1 MEKERK
7 NNVLLSSTIDFF
19 VFFIPFSVISTFLL
33 NRLFYILFDYSISI
47 CLRPYSFWAILI
59 ELLIQNNIQYFTFL
73 GFRALAIPFS
83 FQFASKWLLIFSV
96 TFFFITTLLAFSS
109 YAFYYGWYGKL
120 ARYFLVNMYRFPSSY
135 ALMIILYG
143 VRPFLKGVIHSLFFN
158 NVSLQLSLLAGTEI
172 GVIII
177 TLAFQYFFD
186 NHKRYSI
193 LFLEI
198 LYMTCLVTL
207 NFLLLNKHC
216 YNK

>member
-1 MEKERK
+1 
-7 NNVLLSSTIDFF
+7 
-19 VFFIPFSVISTFLL
+19 
-33 NRLFYILFDYSISI
+33 
-47 CLRPYSFWAILI
+47 
-59 ELLIQNNIQYFTFL
+59 
-73 GFRALAIPFS
+73 
-83 FQFASKWLLIFSV
+83 
-96 TFFFITTLLAFSS
+96 
-109 YAFYYGWYGKL
+109 
-120 ARYFLVNMYRFPSSY
+120 
-135 ALMIILYG
+135 MIILYG

-216 YNK
+216 YSKEVSVQKEFEEKIKIVFYIMIFSLGIRLILEFLPENPLTFIREICCKKK